1 MLPGFPIEALGPI
14 AIEFSAFASSLFSFS
29 VSVEF
34 IETYLVFAPAVT
46 FLSWATLTASVSFVP
61 AATFV
66 ICLVIPLSS
75 LPTETDPAVAFQVA
89 TNLLASVS
97 FAFKSS
103 LLLLSSVAF
112 VCKSFLIAVA
122 WASKGVIFP
131 SNSAILASS
140 LFVLAFSILNWAF
153 NGFNWASIGSNSLYL
168 FT

>member
-1 MLPGFPIEALGPI
+1 MLSSLASYPITIELSLTAFAFAPI
-14 AIEFSAFASSLFSFS
+14 AIDFVPVAPLLSAFS

-34 IETYLVFAPAVT
+34 IETYFVFAPAAT
-46 FLSWATLTASVSFVP
+46 FFNCATLTASVSFVP

-103 LLLLSSVAF
+103 LLPLSSVAF

-122 WASKGVIFP
+122 
-131 SNSAILASS
+131 
-140 LFVLAFSILNWAF
+140 
-153 NGFNWASIGSNSLYL
+153 
-168 FT
+168 